1 MSKDWKQSFFGYT
14 AKIIKFFI
22 SFIKMLID
30 AHTHLN
36 ESRLFEK
43 REEYVKL
50 FEEQDGKILINSWAN
65 PFYNEKGIEIAK
77 ESEKK
82 FPHLTVKSTVGFH
95 PCDIPEDI
103 EQQIQEIEN
112 LYLQNKEH
120 VIAIGECGIDLHFPD
135 SPSLSLQQKGF
146 KAQAEL
152 ARKYQ
157 LPLVIHSRDAFDET
171 FEILQEFKD
180 LKIYIHSW
188 AYDKESLKKVENLI
202 PQLRIGINN
211 MITYPSAKIAR
222 EAILSLSSAKLLME
236 TDAPYL
242 PPQTKRGEINLPSYV
257 SYVYE
262 KYAERTGI
270 SKEELEEKILNN
282 VKELFSLQ

>member
-1 MSKDWKQSFFGYT
+1 MV
-14 AKIIKFFI
+14 
-22 SFIKMLID
+22 LID

-36 ESRLFEK
+36 EDRLFEN

-50 FEEQDGKILINSWAN
+50 FEEQGGKILINSWAN
-65 PFYNEKGIEIAK
+65 HFYNEKGIEIAK
-77 ESEKK
+77 EAEKK
-82 FPHLTVKSTVGFH
+82 FSHLTTKATVGLH
-95 PCDIPEDI
+95 PCDTPENI
-103 EQQIQEIEN
+103 EEQIQTIEN
-112 LYLQNKEH
+112 LYLNNQKY
-120 VIAIGECGIDLHFPD
+120 VVAIGECGIDLHFPD
-135 SPSLSLQQKGF
+135 SPSLSLQQKWF

-171 FEILQEFKD
+171 FEILQDVKD

-188 AYDKESLKKVENLI
+188 AYSIEALKKVENLI

-211 MITYPSAKIAR
+211 MITYPSAKSAR
-222 EAILSLSSAKLLME
+222 EAILSLSSAHLLME

-242 PPQTKRGEINLPSYV
+242 PPQSKRGEINLPSYV

-262 KYAERTGI
+262 KYAEWTGI
-270 SKEELEEKILNN
+270 NKEELEEQIYHN
-282 VKELFSLQ
+282 VKQLFSLE